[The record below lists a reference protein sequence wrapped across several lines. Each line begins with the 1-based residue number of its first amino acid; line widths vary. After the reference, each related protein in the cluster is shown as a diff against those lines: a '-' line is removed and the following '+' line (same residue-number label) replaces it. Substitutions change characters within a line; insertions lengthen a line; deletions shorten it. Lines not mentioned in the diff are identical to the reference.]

1 MNNNP
6 KISIIVPVYNVEQY
20 LLRCIDSILAQT
32 FTDFEVLLV
41 DDGSKD
47 RSGAICDAYAA
58 KDKRVKTFHKEN
70 GGVSSARNLGLDVA
84 KGEWISFIDAD
95 DYISNDFY
103 ADILNYNSADV
114 IQKSFTMVTSA
125 ERTNVVNVVPRKL
138 ASKNEIDTFF
148 VRKRNNAL
156 WDKIIKREVIGN
168 VRFDNKISIGE
179 DFIFFLALVH
189 KVRLYCFS
197 SVGRY
202 YYVKNDNSATAKV
215 NAPVVRLGI
224 LFENIE
230 NVKKYSYNRLLGR
243 SIIAQNYV
251 PLIISM
257 SSSLSA
263 EQKRTLHLVCKEIK
277 WNDLRYVSF
286 MHKIIFFVQ
295 IYSFIWGKI

>member
-1 MNNNP
+1 MENP

-20 LLRCIDSILAQT
+20 LPRCIDSILAQT

-47 RSGAICDAYAA
+47 RSGAICDEYAA

-84 KGEWISFIDAD
+84 KGEWVSFIDAD

-103 ADILNYNSADV
+103 ADILNYNSSDV
-114 IQKSFTMVTSA
+114 IQKSFTIVTSA
-125 ERTNVVNVVPRKL
+125 ERTNVVNVVLQKL

-202 YYVKNDNSATAKV
+202 YYVKNDNSAMAKV
-215 NAPVVRLGI
+215 NAPAVRLGI

-230 NVKKYSYNRLLGR
+230 NVKKYSHNRLLGR

-257 SSSLSA
+257 YSSLSA
-263 EQKRTLHLVCKEIK
+263 EQKRILHLVCKEIK

-286 MHKIIFFVQ
+286 MHKIYFFLQ
-295 IYSFIWGKI
+295 IYSFRWGKI